1 MSQNQRPPWF
11 NIRVN
16 LASVVVA
23 KGNPLQQISLL
34 DSVNFVKTINGDTS
48 VKKFIPI
55 LLLAASASSIAA
67 DSFDATAEKIKTAL
81 NAEIRTEA
89 ETDRDRNR
97 KALQTLEFFG
107 LRDDMKVIELI
118 PGGGWYT
125 KILAPVVSDKG
136 EYYAALG
143 TSRIKDL
150 TEEPG
155 FSKVKIVA
163 EDAKLYR
170 KEGERFYS
178 LDADS
183 LGVKNLDMV
192 LTFRNYHN
200 FSEEGRRNMNK
211 LAFEALKPGGVYA
224 VVDHTARH
232 MEQQTPANRRRID
245 PVLAIKEIQEAG
257 FELVDFTDLH
267 YRADDEL
274 RYEVGVKTV
283 KGNTDRW
290 TIKFRKPN

>member
-1 MSQNQRPPWF
+1 
-11 NIRVN
+11 
-16 LASVVVA
+16 
-23 KGNPLQQISLL
+23 
-34 DSVNFVKTINGDTS
+34 
-48 VKKFIPI
+48 VKKFLPL
-55 LLLAASASSIAA
+55 LLLAASISSIAA
-67 DSFDATAEKIKTAL
+67 DNFDATAEKIKSAL
-81 NAEIRTEA
+81 KAEIRTEA

-107 LRDDMKVIELI
+107 LRDDMKIIELI

-125 KILAPVVSDKG
+125 KILAPVVSEKG
-136 EYYAALG
+136 QYYAAIG
-143 TSRIKDL
+143 TGRINDL
-150 TEEPG
+150 TKESG
-155 FSKVKIVA
+155 FEKIKIVA

-183 LGVKNLDMV
+183 LGVKDLDMV

-200 FSEEGRRNMNK
+200 FAEQGRRNMNK

-232 MEQQTPANRRRID
+232 MEEPNAANKRRVD

-257 FELVDFTDLH
+257 FELVDYSDLH

-274 RYEVGVKTV
+274 RYEVGVKSVT
-283 KGNTDRW
+283 GNTDRW

>member
-1 MSQNQRPPWF
+1 M
-11 NIRVN
+11 
-16 LASVVVA
+16 
-23 KGNPLQQISLL
+23 KKLL
-34 DSVNFVKTINGDTS
+34 
-48 VKKFIPI
+48 PI
-55 LLLAASASSIAA
+55 LLFALSANTIAA
-67 DSFDATAEKIKTAL
+67 DSFDTTAEKIKSAL
-81 NAEIRTEA
+81 SAEIRTEA

-97 KALQTLEFFG
+97 KPLETLAFFG
-107 LRDDMKVIELI
+107 LRDDMKIMELI

-125 KILAPVVSDKG
+125 KLLAPVVSEKG
-136 EYYAALG
+136 EYYAAIG
-143 TSRIKDL
+143 TDRIADL
-150 TEEPG
+150 TKQPG
-155 FSKVKIVA
+155 FEKIKIVA

-178 LDADS
+178 LEAGS
-183 LGVKNLDMV
+183 FGVKDLDMV

-200 FSEEGRRNMNK
+200 FGEEGRRNMNK

-232 MEQQTPANRRRID
+232 MEQQSSANRRRID

-274 RYEVGVKTV
+274 RYEVGVKSVT
-283 KGNTDRW
+283 GNTDRW
-290 TIKFRKPN
+290 TIKFRKPE

>member
-1 MSQNQRPPWF
+1 MR
-11 NIRVN
+11 
-16 LASVVVA
+16 
-23 KGNPLQQISLL
+23 
-34 DSVNFVKTINGDTS
+34 
-48 VKKFIPI
+48 KFLPR

-67 DSFDATAEKIKTAL
+67 DSFDTTAEKIKTAL
-81 NAEIRTEA
+81 KAEIRTEA

-97 KALQTLEFFG
+97 KALQTLDFFG
-107 LRDDMKVIELI
+107 LRDDMKIIELI
-118 PGGGWYT
+118 PGGGRYT

-136 EYYAALG
+136 EYYAAIG
-143 TSRIKDL
+143 TSRIKGL

-155 FSKVKIVA
+155 FKKVKIVA
-163 EDAKLYR
+163 EQAKLYR

-178 LDADS
+178 LEADS
-183 LGVKNLDMV
+183 LGVKDLDMV

-200 FSEEGRRNMNK
+200 FSEDGRRNMNK

-232 MEQQTPANRRRID
+232 MEEANSANRRRVD

-257 FELVDFTDLH
+257 FEFVDYSDLH

-283 KGNTDRW
+283 RGNTDRW